1 MRTTLN
7 LDDQTLK
14 EAMDYAEGQTKT
26 EIINKALRS
35 FVRGKRQKEL
45 LKLRGKVDWQGD
57 IDELRK
63 RR

>member
-7 LDDQTLK
+7 LDDQTLQ
-14 EAMDYAEGQTKT
+14 EAMSYAEGQTKT
-26 EIINKALRS
+26 EIINEALRR

-45 LKLRGKVDWQGD
+45 LELRGKVDWQGD
-57 IDELRK
+57 VDELRK